1 MEDSVTLF
9 KQHYAEVLSLVEMMG
24 PCKKEDIYEKLEG
37 SKKTKVNHVNELIDL
52 GLLSETMTGQ
62 YNKKII
68 SLTEK
73 GREILNEMRKIMAI
87 MNGETVPDERNH
99 GASSE
104 AHAKI
109 LGE

>member
-9 KQHYAEVLSLVEMMG
+9 KQHYSEILSLVEKIG

-37 SKKTKVNHVNELIDL
+37 SKKTKVNHVNELIEL

-73 GREILNEMRKIMAI
+73 GHEILKEMQRIMAI
-87 MNGETVPDERNH
+87 MNGETLPDDRNH
-99 GASSE
+99 RASSE

-109 LGE
+109 PGE

>member
-87 MNGETVPDERNH
+87 MNGETVPNETNH
-99 GASSE
+99 GTPE
-104 AHAKI
+104 THDAKAE
-109 LGE
+109 GE